1 MNRTKLKVQFTKVV
15 KIKPRLLDIVTIK
28 SGMNKRKSKALKLMF
43 KNLQSIGVVNSA
55 EFDDTSS
62 DQSECSY

>member
-43 KNLQSIGVVNSA
+43 KNLQSIGKNV
-55 EFDDTSS
+55 FTSKVITNKLILI
-62 DQSECSY
+62 